1 MREELKNNLNI
12 HFQIIYKDILD
23 QNEILKLINK
33 VLDLFENKDQG
44 ITEPN
49 WSQKDIFLIS
59 YGDSIVETSDN
70 KLKALSKFLN
80 KYCKKYFNN
89 VHILPFFPYSS
100 DDGFSITD
108 YEIVR
113 PDLGNWQDMKL
124 LSKDFRVMSD
134 IVINHASIKSK
145 YFKNFI
151 ENKEDTQNFFIKL
164 KNVQEGYE
172 SVVRPRSSDLF
183 KEYAINDETFY
194 LWCTFSHDQVD
205 FNFKNSKVL
214 FFFIKLIHLYLKNG
228 IRVFRLDAIAFLWKE
243 YGTNCLNLPQ
253 THEVVKLIRTLLN
266 AYSKNTLLITETNLP
281 NLENLSYFGENDE
294 ANAIYNFALPPLLLW
309 TLVMG
314 DSTAIRK
321 WSMGMPPAKDNTS
334 YFNFIASHDGI
345 GLRPTEGIL
354 TDKERDTLVD
364 IMTDFGGQTTKR
376 KKVDNTESVYEIN
389 ISLLDALKG
398 TFFGT
403 DHMQLE
409 RFICCH
415 SMMLGIEGIPAIYIH
430 SLVGS
435 TNDYKQVEKTNNKR
449 SINRRSWKFDEIDK
463 LLSDKDSLNNQIY
476 SELSKLIDI
485 RKDQPA
491 FHPNAT
497 QFTFNLGKNFFGFWR
512 QSHDKR
518 QSIFCISN
526 VTNVFQYLDLSELNL
541 ISSNEWWDLISNEII
556 IDIKSTITLK
566 AYQTMWITNY

>member
-1 MREELKNNLNI
+1 
-12 HFQIIYKDILD
+12 
-23 QNEILKLINK
+23 
-33 VLDLFENKDQG
+33 
-44 ITEPN
+44 
-49 WSQKDIFLIS
+49 
-59 YGDSIVETSDN
+59 
-70 KLKALSKFLN
+70 
-80 KYCKKYFNN
+80 
-89 VHILPFFPYSS
+89 
-100 DDGFSITD
+100 
-108 YEIVR
+108 
-113 PDLGNWQDMKL
+113 
-124 LSKDFRVMSD
+124 
-134 IVINHASIKSK
+134 
-145 YFKNFI
+145 
-151 ENKEDTQNFFIKL
+151 
-164 KNVQEGYE
+164 
-172 SVVRPRSSDLF
+172 
-183 KEYAINDETFY
+183 
-194 LWCTFSHDQVD
+194 
-205 FNFKNSKVL
+205 
-214 FFFIKLIHLYLKNG
+214 
-228 IRVFRLDAIAFLWKE
+228 
-243 YGTNCLNLPQ
+243 
-253 THEVVKLIRTLLN
+253 
-266 AYSKNTLLITETNLP
+266 
-281 NLENLSYFGENDE
+281 
-294 ANAIYNFALPPLLLW
+294 
-309 TLVMG
+309 
-314 DSTAIRK
+314 
-321 WSMGMPPAKDNTS
+321 
-334 YFNFIASHDGI
+334 
-345 GLRPTEGIL
+345 
-354 TDKERDTLVD
+354 
-364 IMTDFGGQTTKR
+364 MTDFGGQTTKR

-435 TNDYKQVEKTNNKR
+435 TNDYKQVEETNNKR
-449 SINRRSWKFDEIDK
+449 SINRRSWKYNEIDK

-518 QSIFCISN
+518 QSIFCVSN